1 MLGRSATCATLVE
14 MDISSLA
21 DLLAS
26 QEEGRDDLVGRDGID
41 TSSSSRAPLNPGAI
55 GASSTTTSSSKSK
68 AAKSKDIWEDH
79 EILDH
84 VEDDLDDGRESPR
97 FEFLYK
103 QAVATEDVYL
113 GLSGKD
119 PSSTD
124 CEDLVLKIFLDGTR
138 SLSELELEVEDT
150 YVKVRSP
157 KYKLSLHLPHKT
169 DSKKGSAKWD
179 KKTETL
185 IIKLRIL
192 REDPF

>member
-1 MLGRSATCATLVE
+1 

-113 GLSGKD
+113 GLSGKG
-119 PSSTD
+119 P
-124 CEDLVLKIFLDGTR
+124 
-138 SLSELELEVEDT
+138 
-150 YVKVRSP
+150 
-157 KYKLSLHLPHKT
+157 
-169 DSKKGSAKWD
+169 
-179 KKTETL
+179 
-185 IIKLRIL
+185 LR
-192 REDPF
+192 

>member
-1 MLGRSATCATLVE
+1 ME
-14 MDISSLA
+14 INSLA
-21 DLLAS
+21 ELLTPSEDAGS
-26 QEEGRDDLVGRDGID
+26 ARDDID
-41 TSSSSRAPLNPGAI
+41 RAGSGASRPPVLHPGTIGAPSSSS
-55 GASSTTTSSSKSK
+55 ASTEQAVDKKSAEASKE
-68 AAKSKDIWEDH
+68 IWQDH

-84 VEDDLDDGRESPR
+84 VEDDLDDGLECPSY
-97 FEFLYK
+97 EFLYK

-124 CEDLVLKIFLDGTR
+124 CEDLVLKVFLDGTR
-138 SLSELELEVEDT
+138 SLSELELDVEDT

-179 KKTETL
+179 KQSETL
-185 IIKLRIL
+185 VITLRIV